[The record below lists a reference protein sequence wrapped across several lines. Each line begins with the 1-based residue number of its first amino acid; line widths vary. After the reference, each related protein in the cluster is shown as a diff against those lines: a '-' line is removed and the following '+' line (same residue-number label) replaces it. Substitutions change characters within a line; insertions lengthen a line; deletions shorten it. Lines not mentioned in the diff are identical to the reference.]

1 MIIKIGFVGY
11 SAAKFDL
18 YKCRNILFKIFDQI
32 MANHPNEEVI
42 IVSGGT
48 MYGVVKEVYFMAARL
63 GYETIGVI
71 CKEGINDKLFPNL
84 SELIVEGEH
93 WGDESEKFIET
104 IDELYRI
111 GGGEQSLKE
120 VEMAKKK
127 GIPVYEYEL
136 ERMD

>member
-1 MIIKIGFVGY
+1 MPKKIGIIGY
-11 SAAKFDL
+11 SAAKFDEW
-18 YKCRNILFKIFDQI
+18 KAKNILFKVFNQI
-32 MANHPNEEVI
+32 MDEHGSDAI

-48 MYGVVKEVYFMAARL
+48 MYGVPKLAYFMTARL